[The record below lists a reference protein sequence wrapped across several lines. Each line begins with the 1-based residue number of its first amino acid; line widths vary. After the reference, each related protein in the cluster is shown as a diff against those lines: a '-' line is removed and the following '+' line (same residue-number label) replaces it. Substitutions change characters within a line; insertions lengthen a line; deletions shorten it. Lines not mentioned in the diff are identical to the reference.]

1 VRYVIMTAAIVL
13 AAATALAAYILI
25 GYPLLLAIAPG
36 RAAPPVQKDPRFQP
50 TVSAILAVYNGEA
63 YLRRKL
69 ESILGLN
76 YPKDK
81 LEILVVSDGSTDR
94 TEAIATEFSKQ
105 GVILLKCPRGGKAA
119 ALNAALGRAT
129 GEILFYT
136 DVRQPLDP
144 TSLEHLAANFADP
157 TVGAVTGDVKWRTPQ
172 AGEQADLNMY
182 WRYEFWARRQHS
194 LLGSLFN
201 TSGCMY
207 AMRRSLA
214 GPMPPQTLSDDAVL
228 PLGAYFRG
236 YRIVLDP
243 EAVAYDEPALAGTE
257 FRRRWRNLAGLWQVH
272 VWRPELFT
280 SANRMRM
287 HFLSHKFGRLLLPW
301 LLLTIV
307 AASWALPASGWRSF
321 FLSDEAVL
329 LALALA
335 DGLIP
340 SGWLLKR
347 VTSPARTFLLMN
359 VASLAAPAV
368 FFVSPQKLWKP
379 TRTNGGG

>member
-1 VRYVIMTAAIVL
+1 MTAAIVL
-13 AAATALAAYILI
+13 AVATALSAYILI

-36 RAAPPVQKDPRFQP
+36 RAAPPVQKDQSFQP
-50 TVSAILAVYNGEA
+50 TVSVILAVYNGEA

-69 ESILGLN
+69 ESIFALE
-76 YPKDK
+76 YPKEK

-94 TEAIATEFSKQ
+94 TDTIAAEFGGQ
-105 GVILLKCPRGGKAA
+105 GVVLLKCPRGGKAA
-119 ALNAALGRAT
+119 ALNAALHRAT

-136 DVRQPLDP
+136 DVRQTLD
-144 TSLEHLAANFADP
+144 TASLAHLAANFADP
-157 TVGAVTGDVKWRTPQ
+157 TVGAVTGDVKWLTPQ

-194 LLGSLFN
+194 LRGSLFN

-207 AMRRSLA
+207 AMRRSLV
-214 GPMPPQTLSDDAVL
+214 GPMPAQTLSDEAFL
-228 PLGAYFRG
+228 PLGAYFQG

-243 EAVAYDEPALAGTE
+243 DAIAFDEPALAGTE

-280 SANRMRM
+280 SANRMRL

-301 LLLTIV
+301 LLLTMV
-307 AASWALPASGWRSF
+307 AASWALPASEWRII
-321 FLSDEAVL
+321 L
-329 LALALA
+329 LAGETAFLAVALA

-340 SGWLLKR
+340 AGWAIKR
-347 VTSPARTFLLMN
+347 ITSPARTFLLMN
-359 VASLAAPAV
+359 AASLAAPAV
-368 FFVSPQKLWKP
+368 FFVSPQKLWRP
-379 TRTNGGG
+379 TRTNLER

>member
-1 VRYVIMTAAIVL
+1 MTAAIVL
-13 AAATALAAYILI
+13 AVATALAAYILI

-50 TVSAILAVYNGEA
+50 TVSVILAVYNGEA

-69 ESILGLN
+69 ESIFALD
-76 YPKDK
+76 YPKEK

-94 TEAIATEFSKQ
+94 TDAIAAEFGNQ
-105 GVILLKCPRGGKAA
+105 GVVLLKCPRGGKAA
-119 ALNAALGRAT
+119 ALNAALHRAT

-136 DVRQPLDP
+136 DVRQTLD
-144 TSLEHLAANFADP
+144 TASLAHLAANFADP

-194 LLGSLFN
+194 LRGSLFN

-207 AMRRSLA
+207 AMRRSLV
-214 GPMPPQTLSDDAVL
+214 GPMPAQTLSDDAFL
-228 PLGAYFRG
+228 PLGAYFQG

-243 EAVAYDEPALAGTE
+243 EAIAFDEPALAGTE

-272 VWRPELFT
+272 VWRPQLFT
-280 SANRMRM
+280 SANRMRL

-301 LLLTIV
+301 LLLTMA
-307 AASWALPASGWRSF
+307 AASWALPASEWRT
-321 FLSDEAVL
+321 LL
-329 LALALA
+329 LAGEAAFLAVALA

-340 SGWLLKR
+340 VGWSIKR
-347 VTSPARTFLLMN
+347 ITSPARTFLLMN
-359 VASLAAPAV
+359 AASFAAPAV

-379 TRTNGGG
+379 TRTSREHGT